1 MHIKDSP
8 IKGYKTDFA
17 GFVLDTSVIELHSAH
32 KREILLPY
40 SGPLPDALQKNDGV
54 YIFVNLI
61 VGLKIGI
68 CLVVKE
74 GKKDRR
80 YSIEAT
86 AQEIDGILFPF
97 FFKNVGHNKYHTNF
111 RNGLS
116 DYCLGNFQGSYIH
129 WRRFVVEGHGIEGVI
144 DQLPTKALDW
154 LEKYIE
160 YKKTA

>member
-1 MHIKDSP
+1 MHIKRNP
-8 IKGYKTDFA
+8 ISKNNEFA
-17 GFVLDTSVIELHSAH
+17 GFELDTSKIELHSTH
-32 KREILLPY
+32 KREIRLPY

-74 GKKDRR
+74 GKKDHH

-86 AQEIDGILFPF
+86 AQEIDGILFPL
-97 FFKNVGHNKYHTNF
+97 FFKDVGHNKYHTQF
-111 RNGLS
+111 GNGLN
-116 DYCLGNFQGSYIH
+116 DYWLGNFQGSYIH

>member
-1 MHIKDSP
+1 MY
-8 IKGYKTDFA
+8 IKGNPISKNNQFA
-17 GFVLDTSVIELHSAH
+17 GFELDITAIELHSSDKH
-32 KREILLPY
+32 SICLPY

-68 CLVVKE
+68 FLVVKE

-86 AQEIDGILFPF
+86 AQEIDSILFPF
-97 FFKNVGHNKYHTNF
+97 FFKDVGHNKYHTQF
-111 RNGLS
+111 GNGLN
-116 DYCLGNFQGSYIH
+116 DYWLGNFQGSYIH

>member
-1 MHIKDSP
+1 MHIKNSLV
-8 IKGYKTDFA
+8 KGYKTDFA
-17 GFVLDTSVIELHSAH
+17 GFELDANKIELRSTH
-32 KREILLPY
+32 KREIRLSYP
-40 SGPLPDALQKNDGV
+40 GPLPDALQKNDGV

-86 AQEIDGILFPF
+86 AQEIDDILFPLF
-97 FFKNVGHNKYHTNF
+97 FENVGNNKYHTKF
-111 RNGLS
+111 GNGIN
-116 DYCLGNFQGSYIH
+116 DYWMGNFQGSYIH
-129 WRRFVVEGHGIEGVI
+129 WRRFVVEGHGIDGVI
-144 DQLPTKALDW
+144 DQLSPEAFNRVVR
-154 LEKYIE
+154 YIE